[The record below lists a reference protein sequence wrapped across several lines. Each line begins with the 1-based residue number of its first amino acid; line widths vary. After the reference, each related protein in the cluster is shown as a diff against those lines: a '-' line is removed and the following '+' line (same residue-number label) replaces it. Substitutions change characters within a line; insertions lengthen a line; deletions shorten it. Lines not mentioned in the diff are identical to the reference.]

1 MTANNN
7 SEFRNLLEYKTA
19 SLQDCID
26 DTGQEMRECRELS
39 KRQASEILL
48 LRQSISSLQAEKES
62 LYAQVQYRDE
72 YLEKHNIVLPFIGP
86 DGELVE
92 IKARNFADLLK
103 DKEDELE
110 GMLPINCLYCT
121 YILLY
126 IVRSSSPGYF
136 PLESNLNKPD
146 LFVYF

>member
-1 MTANNN
+1 MQ
-7 SEFRNLLEYKTA
+7 YKTA
-19 SLQDCID
+19 SLQDWID

-48 LRQSISSLQAEKES
+48 LRQNISTLQAEKES

-86 DGELVE
+86 NGELVE
-92 IKARNFADLLK
+92 TKARNFADLLR

-110 GMLPINCLYCT
+110 GMLS
-121 YILLY
+121 Y
-126 IVRSSSPGYF
+126 IV
-136 PLESNLNKPD
+136 LCI
-146 LFVYF
+146 V